1 MKYVIECPY
10 CGTTYTVDC
19 EEGNANFVCDSCGAQ
34 NGTAHVVEKINELTS
49 EEKEYI
55 AGKRR
60 EDNLKKALAKEMPDE
75 DDSLKT
81 IKSFDMQDYPVVEDD
96 SVYLGDDFGYG
107 RKRNNDPVAGWVY
120 FWIVLL
126 MGLFAFA
133 MSSFKEE
140 EKEWWESYA
149 PTKENPYQI
158 EQLCAIEIEEEHGNE
173 QVHTELLFH
182 SRFSSRAF

>member
-19 EEGNANFVCDSCGAQ
+19 EEGNTNFVCDSCGAQ

-81 IKSFDMQDYPVVEDD
+81 IKSFDMQEYPVMESD
-96 SVYLGDDFGYG
+96 SDYLGDSDYGYG
-107 RKRNNDPVAGWVY
+107 QSGGDSYIGWVY

-126 MGLFAFA
+126 FGCFALA
-133 MSSFKEE
+133 TSFLKEE

-173 QVHTELLFH
+173 QVHT
-182 SRFSSRAF
+182 